1 MAQRPYVKA
10 LHSDIFRR
18 SVVVMVGELDDA
30 MRHAFMA
37 ELRGRADT
45 KVIREGWD
53 KVVAACRETWE
64 ECHYLGVTT
73 HVGGDTYIHLP
84 KWQTPVFVH
93 EAYHAM
99 RYVMKDIDAEDE
111 EVSALLIEWIFEE
124 ICLGDR
130 RPGPMKEKT
139 R

>member
-1 MAQRPYVKA
+1 VKA
-10 LHSDIFRR
+10 LHSDVFRR

-30 MRHAFMA
+30 MRRAFMA
-37 ELRGRADT
+37 ELRGRADAGT
-45 KVIREGWD
+45 IREEWD
-53 KVVAACRETWE
+53 KVVAACREIWE
-64 ECHYLGVTT
+64 ERPYQGVTA
-73 HVGGDTYIHLP
+73 HVDGDTYIHLP
-84 KWQTPVFVH
+84 KWKSPVFVH

-99 RYVMKDIDAEDE
+99 RYVMKDIGAEDE
-111 EVSALLIEWIFEE
+111 EVSALVMEWIFEE